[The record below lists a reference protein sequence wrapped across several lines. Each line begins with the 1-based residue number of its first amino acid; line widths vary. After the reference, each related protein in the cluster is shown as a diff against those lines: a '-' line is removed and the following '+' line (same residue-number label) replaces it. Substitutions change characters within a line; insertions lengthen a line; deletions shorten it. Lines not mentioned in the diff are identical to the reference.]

1 MKKALLSVLGLLFG
15 AVLQAQTGTEF
26 WFAPPDV
33 TYYHNTPGDEPI
45 FLNVAAGNAPAT
57 VTISQPANAAFN
69 GGAPIVLNLA
79 ANTSNRY
86 NLTALKAQ
94 LETRPTNSV
103 RNTGLRIQSTANI
116 TCYYEPSNTN
126 NPDIMALKGANG
138 LGTEFYIPLHKH
150 APFYNHSFSPNNAD
164 LAFAS
169 FDIVATENNTLVMI
183 YSPVP
188 VDGHPALTPFT
199 VVLNQGQTYS
209 CANTVPATHTDPAT
223 HPSGAVVLSDKPI
236 AISIKDDSNHNPSGG
251 CYDLMLDQIVP
262 VNILGTDYIAVK
274 GALNTTGDE
283 SLFLMAVENNTQIF
297 IDGNATPVAT
307 LFAGQYYRHDMDY
320 LTAAG
325 SSAYARAS
333 KPVYAIHVTGF
344 GCEQGMAI
352 LPPLNCA
359 GSTQLSF
366 SRSTSEA
373 FFLNL
378 LVRNG
383 SEDDFVVSPASATI
397 PASAFQAVPGT
408 NGEWMAARIQYNTTQ
423 IPVNQAFTVTNTT
436 DVFSLA
442 IINGGGGSGCRYGFF
457 SEFSGKIDIS
467 AGVDQ
472 NICANETVALSGS
485 VSGGSTTGIWT
496 SNGSGVFNPS
506 ATALNATY
514 EPSIGDIALGT
525 VTLTLTSTGNCT
537 PVEDEMV
544 VTIAPRPMP
553 DAGPDQLV
561 CRNNNVVQ
569 LAGSVLNAVGGVWTG
584 GAGSFLPSNSNLNAT
599 YTPTAAEVAAG
610 SMYIRL
616 TTTGNGVCDAVADSV
631 LITFTPSPTVSAGT
645 DQSLCTNNAVATLTG
660 SFTVATGV
668 IWSGGAGSFDPS
680 TTNQNVTY
688 TPTAA
693 EIASGSVTLT
703 LTTTGNGSCLA
714 VNDQVTLTFTP
725 GPTANAGANTS
736 ACANNATINL
746 NGSVTVATGGV
757 WSGGTGVFSPNNT
770 TLNASYTPTAAE
782 IAAGTLTLTLTT
794 TGNGTCLAATSDR
807 TITFTPAPVVNA
819 GANGTVCANNSAITL
834 NGSVTGAAGATWSGG
849 AGTYAPNAN
858 TLNAVYTPSA
868 AERAAGTVTLT
879 LTTVG
884 NGTCNA
890 ESAQVTYTIT
900 PAPTANAG
908 SDRVVC
914 ANNAAVTLNGSFTV
928 AAGGVWSGG
937 AGTFDPSTTN
947 MNAIYTPTAAEI
959 ANGNVTLTLTTT
971 GNGLCTAVT
980 DNMVISFTPA
990 AVVNAG
996 AAVSVC
1002 ANNAAVA
1009 LNGSVTGATGG
1020 AWSGGAGTYAPN
1032 NTTLNATYTP
1042 TASEIAAGTLTLTL
1056 TSTGNGTCL
1065 PVTSNRVITFTP
1077 APVVDAGVNG
1087 SVCANNSAISLN
1099 GTVTG
1104 AAGGTWT
1111 GGAGTYVPN
1120 NTTLNATYTPTAAE
1134 RAAGTVTL
1142 TLTSTGNGTC
1152 NPVSDQVTFTIA
1164 PAPTANAG
1172 ADQTLC
1178 SNNAV
1183 ASLGGSFTIAT
1194 GGVWSGGAGTFDPST
1209 TNMNA
1214 TYTPTAAEIATG
1226 TVTLTL
1232 TTTGN
1237 GSCNQVTDNI
1247 TLNFTPSPVVN
1258 AGAAVSLCAN
1268 NAVVP
1273 LNGSVTGA
1281 TGGVWSGGAGSFT
1294 PNNTTL
1300 NANYT
1305 PTVGEIAAGTLTLTL
1320 TSTGNGNCN
1329 AVAAN
1334 RVITFT
1340 PAPVVNAGANASVCA
1355 NNSAIS
1361 LNGTVTG
1368 AAGGTWTGGAGT
1380 YVPNNSTLNATY
1392 TPTTAERVAGTV
1404 TLTLTSTGNG
1414 TCNPVSDQVT
1424 FTITPA
1430 PTANAGVDQT
1440 LCSNNPVATLNGSFT
1455 VATGGVWSGGNGSFD
1470 PSTTN
1475 MNATYTPTA
1484 AEIANGSVTLTLT
1497 TTGNGACNQV
1507 SDNIT
1512 LNFTPSP
1519 VVNAGADV
1527 SLCANNAAIALNGS
1541 VTVAGG
1547 GVWTGGL
1554 GNFSPNNTS
1563 LNGTYTPTAAE
1574 IAAGTLTLT
1583 LTSTGN
1589 GTCNAVS
1596 DSRVITFTPAPTVN
1610 AGANGSV
1617 CANNSAISLNGAVTV
1632 ATGAIWTGGT
1642 GTYAPNNTSLIT
1654 TYTPSA
1660 AERTAGTVTLTLTTI
1675 GNGTCNAVNDQV
1687 TYTITPA
1694 PTVTAGADQVLCGNN
1709 ANASLNGGYTVA
1721 TGIIWS
1727 GGAGTFTP
1735 GNTAVSPVYTPTATE
1750 IANGSVTLTA
1760 TTTGVGACL
1769 AVSDAMTLTFTPA
1782 PTANAGA
1789 DVTLCANNASVALN
1803 GSITL
1808 ATGGVWSGGAG
1819 TYAPN
1824 NTALNATYTPTAAEL
1839 AGGIITLTL
1848 STTGNGTCNAA
1859 TDSRV
1864 ITFTPAP
1871 IVNAGANGTVCANA
1885 STITLNGSVIG
1896 AGGGVWSGGTG
1907 TFTPNNTA
1915 LNATYVPSAAE
1926 RAAGTVTLTLTST
1939 GNGLCNAVN
1948 DAVTYTISPAPTAN
1962 AGADQT
1968 LCSNNPVATLN
1979 GGFTVAT
1986 SAVWSGG
1993 AGTFFPSTINM
2004 NATYTPTAAE
2014 IANGSVTLTLTTTG
2028 NGLCNAV
2035 SDNVVLNFTPSP
2047 TANAGSDA
2055 SVCVNNPVVALSGG
2069 VTIATGG
2076 IWSGGAGSF
2085 TPNNTALNG
2094 TYTPTPAELAAG
2106 TITLTLTTT
2115 GNGNCVAVSDSRVI
2129 TFTPAPIVNAGTA
2142 TSVCANAP
2150 LMSLN
2155 GSVTGATGAIWS
2167 AGAGTFT
2174 PNNSTLNATYLP
2186 TAAEIA
2192 NGSVTFTLTSV
2203 GNGTCNAVSSQ
2214 VTYTITPAPTANAGA
2229 NISLCANNAN
2239 AALNGS
2245 VTVAT
2250 GGIWSGGNGTFAPSN
2265 TNLGAVYTPSA
2276 AEIANGNVT
2285 LTLTTTGNGLCA
2297 AVTDNVLLTFTPAPT
2312 VNAGA
2317 DVSIC
2322 ANNAAV
2328 ALSGTVAGA
2337 TGGVWSGGN
2346 GSFTPNNT
2354 ALNATYTPTAAEIA
2368 NGILTLTLTT
2378 TGNGNCTAVAD
2389 ERVITFTPAPTVNAG
2404 LNGTV
2409 CANNSAITLAGSVSG
2424 ATGGAWSGGA
2434 GTFAPNNATLNAV
2447 YTPTAAE
2454 RAAGSV
2460 NLTLTSTGNGNCS
2473 AVSDQVLWTISPAP
2487 TANAGADQ
2495 TLCANNAVAT
2505 LNGGFTV
2512 ATGGVWSGGAG
2523 TFAPSNSNMNAT
2535 YTPTAAEIAN
2545 GNVTLT
2551 LTTTGNGLCN
2561 QVSDNITLNFTPS
2574 PVVNADLD
2582 ASFCANNA
2590 AIGLNGSVTI
2600 ATGGIWSGGLGS
2612 FTPNNTTLNATYTP
2626 TPAEIAAGTLTLTLT
2641 STGNGNCAAVSDSRV
2656 ITFTPAPTVNAGVNG
2671 TVCANNATISLNG
2684 SVTVATGALWSGGT
2698 GTFTPNN
2705 STLNATYT
2713 PSAAERA
2720 AGTVSLTLTTV
2731 GNGNCSPVSDQVTF
2745 SITPAPTANAG
2756 ADRVLCA
2763 NNATTSLAGAFT
2775 VATGGIWSGGNGTF
2789 DPSTTNMSAIYTPTA
2804 AEITAGSV
2812 TLTLTTTGNGLC
2824 NAVSDQVL
2832 LTFTDAPTANAGADV
2847 TVCAN
2852 NAVVALGG
2860 SVVTAT
2866 GGVWSGGTGTFSPNA
2881 NTLNA
2886 TYTPGAADIASGQ
2899 ITLTLTTTGNGN
2911 CAAAADT
2918 RVITYTPAPIVN
2930 AGTDGVVCANAP
2942 MITLNGAVNGAV
2954 GGVWSGGAGVF
2965 SPNSITLNASYM
2977 PTAAEIANGS
2987 VTLTLTSAGNGLC
3000 NAVTD
3005 QVTFMIT
3012 PAPTVNAGADQTL
3025 CGNNANAVLNATLT
3039 VATGVQWSGGTGLY
3053 APGSTAQNITYMPS
3067 AIEVANGSVTLTVTT
3082 TGNGICAAVSDQ
3094 VSLAFTPA
3102 PMANAGPDQ
3111 TVSSN
3116 NPNTTLNGS
3125 FSIATGISWTGG
3137 AGTYNPNN
3145 TTANAVYTPTAA
3157 EIAAGSVTLT
3167 MTTTGNGACAPSS
3180 DQMTITFGAAPTAN
3194 AGPDQAICANN
3205 ASVVLNGQVTIA
3217 TGGIWSGGTGTYTP
3231 NSGAL
3236 NATYVPSAAEIAAG
3250 TVTLTLTTVGNGISL
3265 PVTDQVT
3272 ITITPAPVV
3281 NAGANLTVCAN
3292 QSTAQLAGVVINAT
3306 GGVWSGGS
3314 GIFNPSNTNL
3324 NATYIPTAGEIAVGT
3339 VSLTLTSTGNGLCNA
3354 VSDAVVINIA
3364 PAPVV
3369 NAGLDATVCA
3379 NNAAVQLAATVSNAG
3394 GGIWSGG
3401 TGGFSPSITALNAVY
3416 TPSTTEI
3423 NNGSV
3428 TLSLTSTGNGS
3439 CAQVTDQVFIVFTQS
3454 PVVNAGADVTVC
3466 ANGATVNLNGSVT
3479 IAGGGVWSGGGGT
3492 FSPNANT
3499 LNATYT
3505 PSAAEVALGTVT
3517 LTLTSTQNSL
3527 CNAVSDQ
3534 MTISIIAAPVADA
3547 GNNLF
3552 VCSNNASVQLGGSV
3566 TGAGGGQ
3573 WSGGAGVFTPS
3584 IASLNAVY
3592 TPTAAEIAAG
3602 TLNLTLTTIGNG
3614 NCVPVT
3620 DNVLI
3625 TFTAA
3630 PTAEAGA
3637 GGVFCANNANIQLS
3651 GSVTV
3656 ANGGAWSGAQ
3666 GAFSP
3671 NANSLNAVYQP
3682 SVGELAAGS
3691 VTLTLTTTG
3700 NNGCTAVTDD
3710 VTYTFT
3716 PAPTANAGVD
3726 LNSCANSSTVQ
3737 LNGAVT
3743 VAAGG
3748 LWTGGT
3754 GGFSPNSGSLNATY
3768 TPSAAEIAAGTAT
3781 LTLTTVGNGLCNA
3794 VSDQVVIT
3802 IAPAPIVD
3810 AGAAIQVCANNASA
3824 ALNGNVLNAAGG
3836 VWSGAGTFSPN
3847 ATTLNAIYTPTAAEI
3862 TAGSATITLTS
3873 TGNGLCAAVSDNV
3886 VITFTPAPIVDA
3898 GVAQTL
3904 CANNANA
3911 QLAGSVS
3918 GATGGTWSGGA
3929 GTYAPAANSLGAVYT
3944 PTAAELNAGNIWL
3957 YLTSTG
3963 NGGCNAARDSVQL
3976 FFTPAPTVDAGMN
3989 AHVCANAA
3997 EVTLNG
4003 AVTVATGGVWS
4014 GGSGSFSPNANTLSA
4029 TYTPSL
4035 AEIAAGSVTLTLTT
4049 TGFGNCTAVQDNM
4062 VITIDP
4068 VPVVNA
4074 GPDQAICAN
4083 NPNIQLNGFVGNAPG
4098 AIWSGGA
4105 GTYVSGVTATAT
4117 QYVPTAAEIAAGVI
4131 TFTLTSTG
4139 TTICNA
4145 MSDQM
4150 TVTFTGAPI
4159 VDSGT
4164 DLAICANNS
4173 DVQLNGN
4180 VINANGGAWSGGNG
4194 SFSPANNVFAPV
4206 YTPTAAELAAGSVLL
4221 TLTSTGNGNCF
4232 AVNDHVLI
4240 TFTPAPT
4247 VNAGADLSVCAN
4259 NPTVDLSGALTVA
4272 TGATWSG
4279 GLGTYSPDANALNAQ
4294 YTLTPFELQQGTIT
4308 LTLTSTG
4315 NGNCLAVNDQL
4326 NITVTP
4332 APVVNAGADITACSN
4347 ALDVALNGSV
4357 SAGATTGQWTTS
4369 GTGSFAPNAS
4379 TLTATY
4385 LASSLDS
4392 LNGGVQLI
4400 LTSTGNGLCASM
4412 SDTLDLIILPNAIAN
4427 AGPDQ
4432 VVCATEATIVL
4443 NGTITGNAT
4452 QGTWTT
4458 TGAGSFAPN
4467 ASAPNAVYTIAPS
4480 DALAGNVTFTWSVNS
4495 CDNAMDQMTLTI
4507 VPESQVDAGNDLVVC
4522 VDDLDILINGSVSG
4536 ASTTG
4541 VWSTLGTGTFQNA
4554 TSALANIYTASTQD
4568 SLATGVD
4575 LILTATSTSVCPAAI
4590 DTIHIDIL
4598 PFGTV
4603 NAGAD
4608 MTACA
4613 NNAVVLLNGSLMG
4626 DATQVQWTTSGTGQ
4640 FFPNNTVLTPTYV
4653 PSALDTLIGEV
4664 TLTLS
4669 ALNSCNSANDAMVL
4683 SLTPAPYVNAGP
4695 DQTYCDGVST
4705 FDLQGIVSGITD
4717 LGLWSTTG
4725 TGTLASTTDLSTTYT
4740 ASATDIQNGSIT
4752 FTLASQNNGTCN
4764 TVTDAITIYLTDGL
4778 QANAG
4783 PDMSVC
4789 VLNTFAQLQGQ
4800 IINGSPS
4807 GIWSSTGTGS
4817 FVPSADVL
4825 NAQYHFS
4832 PADVANGSV
4841 VLTLLSTNTGT
4852 CAPVQDQLVLT
4863 FGNSSFAFAGDDQVV
4878 CANSPIVQ
4886 LAGNVSGAQGGQW
4899 TTGGSGFFSNT
4910 TATNS
4915 TYTLSATDIANGAVQ
4930 LTLTTVGNGLCAA
4943 TSDVVTISVN
4953 ALPQVN
4959 AGADIVACT
4968 AAPVQLVANVANAPS
4983 VTWSTSGTGS
4993 FLDANALA
5001 TLYIPSAADSTA
5013 GSVVL
5018 TATTTGVE
5026 PCAAISDQLA
5036 ITFGGGLAA
5045 TAGADVVA
5053 CSTDANIVL
5062 NGAVAGTTTGIWS
5075 STGTGSFVPSATALN
5090 ATYVPGPADFVIG
5103 DVSLIL
5109 STTNNQ
5115 GCAAGRDT
5123 LVVSY
5128 HVPPTVDAGASVLL
5142 CDGLEDVSLNGQVQN
5157 AGSVQCFTTGTGSFS
5172 PSNTVANAVYTPT
5185 ANDSIAGGVYLIL
5198 TGFGTGTCG
5207 NVSDSLFVD
5216 IGPTRVANAGVD
5228 QIICA
5233 DGDPIQLS
5241 GAITGVTGG
5250 VWSTTGTGTF
5260 LPDNSTLGAAY
5271 VPSATDMVFGELEFI
5286 LTTTGNLGCAADTD
5300 TMAVALQQLPTVN
5313 AGADINVCD
5322 ATDAVQL
5329 GGSYTGAAGV
5339 LWSSN
5344 GSGVFLPSNTDA
5356 NASYE
5361 PGATDEQLGTVRMIL
5376 TTTGNGVCTA
5386 ASDTLFLS
5394 FTNPLQPAFGVT
5406 NACAGSETLFMD
5418 ASTTSGSP
5426 IIGWNWSFENG
5437 GSGTGP
5443 EASTTFDAPGLY
5455 TATLTVFA
5463 QNGCSATSTRTIEIL
5478 GAPAAG
5484 FTSEGEFLTE
5494 SPIAFGDTST
5504 GATNWQY
5511 DFGDG
5516 QGAIVA
5522 EPIHEYAE
5530 PGQYIIV
5537 QTVTNANGCTDRD
5550 SLLITIE
5557 VKDILPPKLP
5567 NAFSPNGD
5575 GVNDTFYVRGG
5586 PFETM
5591 ELRIY
5596 NGWGEMVFETTDPT
5610 AGWDGTHKGKPE
5622 INGVYV
5628 YSVVATTTE
5637 GETHDRSGKV
5647 TLTR

>member
-1 MKKALLSVLGLLFG
+1 MKKALLLVLGLLLG
-15 AVLQAQTGTEF
+15 VALHAQTGTEF
-26 WFAPPDV
+26 WLAPPEV
-33 TYYHNTPGDEPI
+33 TSSHGDQPI
-45 FLNVAAGNAPAT
+45 YINVTTLDQPAV

-69 GGAPIVLNLA
+69 GGTPIVLNMA
-79 ANTSNRY
+79 ANTAQRY
-86 NLTALKAQ
+86 DLTSLKAQ
-94 LETRPTNSV
+94 LETRPTDAV
-103 RNTGLRIQSTANI
+103 LNTGLLISATANI
-116 TCYYEPSNTN
+116 TCYYEPSFTN
-126 NPDIMALKGANG
+126 NPDIAALKGANS

-150 APFYNHSFSPNNAD
+150 APFFNHGYTAPN
-164 LAFAS
+164 LAYAS
-169 FDIVATENNTLVMI
+169 FDIVATENGTLVMI

-199 VVLNQGQTYS
+199 VTLNRGQTYS
-209 CANTVPATHTDPAT
+209 CAWTGANQTDPLT
-223 HPSGAVVLSDKPI
+223 HPSGAVVLSNKPV

-274 GALNTTGDE
+274 GALNATGDE

-297 IDGNATPVAT
+297 MDGSATPAAT

-320 LTAAG
+320 ITTAGGAAFA
-325 SSAYARAS
+325 SAS

-359 GSTQLSF
+359 GSTSVSF
-366 SRSTSEA
+366 TRSTSEA

-383 SEDDFVVSPASATI
+383 SQDDFVVAPATATI

-408 NGEWMAARIQYNTTQ
+408 GGEWMAARIQYNTTQ
-423 IPVNQAFTVTNTT
+423 IPVNQAFRVTNTT

-442 IINGGGGSGCRYGFF
+442 LINGGGSSGCRYGFF

-472 NICANETVALSGS
+472 NICANETVALSGT

-506 ATALNATY
+506 ATVLNATY

-544 VTIAPRPMP
+544 VTISPRPQP
-553 DAGPDQLV
+553 DAGPAQQV

-584 GAGSFLPSNSNLNAT
+584 GAGTFLPSNSNLNAT

-616 TTTGNGVCDAVADSV
+616 TTTGNGVCDAVQDSV
-631 LITFTPSPTVSAGT
+631 LITFTPSPTVNAGA
-645 DQSLCTNNAVATLTG
+645 DQSLCTNNAAATLTG

-668 IWSGGAGSFDPS
+668 IWSGGAGSYDPS
-680 TTNQNVTY
+680 TTNQNITY

-703 LTTTGNGSCLA
+703 LTTTGNGNCLA

-725 GPTANAGANTS
+725 GPTANAGANSS
-736 ACANNATINL
+736 ACANNATIGL
-746 NGSVTVATGGV
+746 NGIVTVATGGV
-757 WSGGTGVFSPNNT
+757 WSGGTGSFTPNNT

-782 IAAGTLTLTLTT
+782 IAAGSLTLTLTT
-794 TGNGTCLAATSDR
+794 TGNGTCLPATSSR
-807 TITFTPAPVVNA
+807 TITFTPAPTVNA
-819 GANGTVCANNSAITL
+819 GANGTVCANNSAIAL
-834 NGSVTGAAGATWSGG
+834 NGTVIGATGATWSGG
-849 AGTYAPNAN
+849 TGTYSPNAN

-868 AERAAGTVTLT
+868 AERTAGTVTLT

-884 NGTCNA
+884 NGTCNP

-928 AAGGVWSGG
+928 ATGGVWSGG

-947 MNAIYTPTAAEI
+947 MNAIYTPTTAEI

-971 GNGLCTAVT
+971 GNGGCVAVT
-980 DNMVISFTPA
+980 DQMVISFTPA

-996 AAVSVC
+996 APVSVC

-1009 LNGSVTGATGG
+1009 LSGSVTGATGG

-1042 TASEIAAGTLTLTL
+1042 TAGEIAAGTLTLTL

-1065 PVTSNRVITFTP
+1065 PVTSSRMITFTP
-1077 APVVDAGVNG
+1077 APVVNAGANA

-1099 GTVTG
+1099 GSVTG
-1104 AAGGTWT
+1104 ATGGTWT
-1111 GGAGTYVPN
+1111 GGAGTYTPN
-1120 NTTLNATYTPTAAE
+1120 NTTLNATYTPSAAE

-1142 TLTSTGNGTC
+1142 TLTSTGNGNC
-1152 NPVSDQVTFTIA
+1152 NAVVDQVTFTIT

-1183 ASLGGSFTIAT
+1183 ASLAGSFTITT
-1194 GGVWSGGAGTFDPST
+1194 GGVWSGGNGTFDPST

-1226 TVTLTL
+1226 NVTLTL

-1237 GSCNQVTDNI
+1237 GSCNQVSDNI

-1258 AGAAVSLCAN
+1258 AGAVVSLCAN
-1268 NAVVP
+1268 NAVVS
-1273 LNGSVTGA
+1273 LNGSVSGA

-1300 NANYT
+1300 NATYT
-1305 PTVGEIAAGTLTLTL
+1305 PTAGEIAAGTLTLTL

-1329 AVAAN
+1329 AVSAS

-1361 LNGTVTG
+1361 LNGSVTG
-1368 AAGGTWTGGAGT
+1368 ATGGTWTGGAGT
-1380 YVPNNSTLNATY
+1380 YTPNNTTLNATY
-1392 TPTTAERVAGTV
+1392 TPTAAERSAGTV

-1414 TCNPVSDQVT
+1414 NCNAVTDQVT

-1430 PTANAGVDQT
+1430 PTANAGADQT
-1440 LCSNNPVATLNGSFT
+1440 LCSNNPVATLNGGFT

-1497 TTGNGACNQV
+1497 TTGNGSCNQV
-1507 SDNIT
+1507 TDNIT

-1527 SLCANNAAIALNGS
+1527 TRCANNASIALNGS
-1541 VTVAGG
+1541 VTVASG

-1554 GNFSPNNTS
+1554 GSYTPNNST
-1563 LNGTYTPTAAE
+1563 LNATYTPTAAE

-1589 GTCNAVS
+1589 GTCTAVS
-1596 DSRVITFTPAPTVN
+1596 DSRVITFTPAPTVD
-1610 AGANGSV
+1610 AGVNGTV
-1617 CANNSAISLNGAVTV
+1617 CANNSAIILNGAVTI
-1632 ATGAIWTGGT
+1632 ATGAIWSGGT
-1642 GTYAPNNTSLIT
+1642 GTFNPNNSTLNA

-1660 AERTAGTVTLTLTTI
+1660 AERTAGTVTLTLTSI
-1675 GNGTCNAVNDQV
+1675 GNAICNAVSDQV
-1687 TYTITPA
+1687 TFAITPA
-1694 PTVTAGADQVLCGNN
+1694 PTVTAGADQTLCGNN
-1709 ANASLNGGYTVA
+1709 ANATLNGGYTVA
-1721 TGIIWS
+1721 TGIIWT

-1735 GNTAVSPVYTPTATE
+1735 GNTAVNPVYTPTATE
-1750 IANGSVTLTA
+1750 IANGSITLTA
-1760 TTTGVGACL
+1760 TTTGVGSCI
-1769 AVSDAMTLTFTPA
+1769 AVSDAMTITFTPA

-1789 DVTLCANNASVALN
+1789 DVTLCANNASIALS

-1819 TYAPN
+1819 TYSPN

-1839 AGGIITLTL
+1839 AGGILTLTL

-1885 STITLNGSVIG
+1885 STITLNGTVSG
-1896 AGGGVWSGGTG
+1896 AGGGIWSGGTG
-1907 TFTPNNTA
+1907 TFTPNNTT

-1926 RAAGTVTLTLTST
+1926 RTAGTVTLTLTST
-1939 GNGLCNAVN
+1939 GNGLCTSVN

-1968 LCSNNPVATLN
+1968 LCSNNPVATLS
-1979 GGFTVAT
+1979 GGYTVAT
-1986 SAVWSGG
+1986 GAVWSGG

-2028 NGLCNAV
+2028 NGLCVAV
-2035 SDNVVLNFTPSP
+2035 SDNIILNFTPSP
-2047 TANAGSDA
+2047 TANAGADA
-2055 SVCVNNPVVALSGG
+2055 SVCVNNPAVALNGG

-2094 TYTPTPAELAAG
+2094 TYTPTAAELAAG

-2115 GNGNCVAVSDSRVI
+2115 GNGNCVSASDSRVI
-2129 TFTPAPIVNAGTA
+2129 TFTPAPIVNAGAAGT
-2142 TSVCANAP
+2142 VCANAP
-2150 LMSLN
+2150 LMNLN
-2155 GSVTGATGAIWS
+2155 GSVSGATGAIWS
-2167 AGAGTFT
+2167 AGTGTFT
-2174 PNNSTLNATYLP
+2174 PNNTTLNASYTP

-2192 NGSVTFTLTSV
+2192 NGSVTFTLTSA
-2203 GNGTCNAVSSQ
+2203 GNGNCSAVTSQ

-2229 NISLCANNAN
+2229 NISLCSNNAN

-2245 VTVAT
+2245 VSVAT
-2250 GGIWSGGNGTFAPSN
+2250 GGIWSGGNGTYAPSS

-2285 LTLTTTGNGLCA
+2285 LTLTTTGNGLCT

-2312 VNAGA
+2312 VSAGA

-2328 ALSGTVAGA
+2328 ALSGTVGGA

-2368 NGILTLTLTT
+2368 NGILTLTLST
-2378 TGNGNCTAVAD
+2378 TGNGNCTAVSD

-2404 LNGTV
+2404 VNGTV
-2409 CANNSAITLAGSVSG
+2409 CANNNAITLAGSVVG
-2424 ATGGAWSGGA
+2424 ATGGLWSGGA
-2434 GTFAPNNATLNAV
+2434 GSFAPNNATLNAV

-2454 RAAGSV
+2454 RATGSV
-2460 NLTLTSTGNGNCS
+2460 NLSLTSTGNGNCS

-2495 TLCANNAVAT
+2495 TLCANNTVAT

-2523 TFAPSNSNMNAT
+2523 SFSPSNTNMNAT
-2535 YTPTAAEIAN
+2535 YTPTASEVAN

-2561 QVSDNITLNFTPS
+2561 QVSDNITLNFTPA
-2574 PVVNADLD
+2574 PVVNAGVD

-2590 AIGLNGSVTI
+2590 AIALSGSVTI
-2600 ATGGIWSGGLGS
+2600 ASGGIWSGGLGS
-2612 FTPNNTTLNATYTP
+2612 FTPNNTTLNSTYTP

-2641 STGNGNCAAVSDSRV
+2641 STGNNNCTAVSDSRV
-2656 ITFTPAPTVNAGVNG
+2656 ITFTPAPTGDAGANG
-2671 TVCANNATISLNG
+2671 TVCANNAAISLNG
-2684 SVTVATGALWSGGT
+2684 SITIATGAIWSGGT
-2698 GTFTPNN
+2698 GTFAPNN

-2713 PSAAERA
+2713 PSAAERT
-2720 AGTVSLTLTTV
+2720 AGTVTLTLTTA
-2731 GNGNCSPVSDQVTF
+2731 GNGNCSAVSDQVTF
-2745 SITPAPTANAG
+2745 SITAAPTANAG

-2763 NNATTSLAGAFT
+2763 NNASTGLSGAFSI
-2775 VATGGIWSGGNGTF
+2775 ATGGVWSGGNGTF

-2824 NAVSDQVL
+2824 NAVTDQVV
-2832 LTFTDAPTANAGADV
+2832 LTFTDAPSANAGPDV

-2852 NAVVALGG
+2852 NAAIALGG

-2866 GGVWSGGTGTFSPNA
+2866 GGVWSGGTGTFSPNT

-2911 CAAAADT
+2911 CAPATDT

-2930 AGTDGVVCANAP
+2930 AGVDGVVCANAP
-2942 MITLNGAVNGAV
+2942 LINLNGTVNGAV

-2965 SPNSITLNASYM
+2965 TPNNITLNATYM
-2977 PTAAEIANGS
+2977 PTAAQIASGS

-3005 QVTFMIT
+3005 QVTFTIT
-3012 PAPTVNAGADQTL
+3012 PSPTVNAGVDQTL
-3025 CGNNANAVLNATLT
+3025 CGNNANAVLNASIT
-3039 VATGVQWSGGTGLY
+3039 VATGVQWSGGSGLY
-3053 APGSTAQNITYMPS
+3053 APGSTAQNITYSPS
-3067 AIEVANGSVTLTVTT
+3067 PIEIANGSVTLTVST
-3082 TGNGICAAVSDQ
+3082 TGNGNCAAVGDQ
-3094 VSLAFTPA
+3094 VTLTFTNA

-3116 NPNTTLNGS
+3116 NANTALAGT
-3125 FSIATGISWTGG
+3125 FSIATGILWSGG

-3145 TTANAVYTPTAA
+3145 TTGNAVYTPTNA

-3194 AGPDQAICANN
+3194 AGADQTICANN
-3205 ASVVLNGQVTIA
+3205 ASVVLNGQVAIA

-3236 NATYVPSAAEIAAG
+3236 NATYVPSSAEIAAG
-3250 TVTLTLTTVGNGISL
+3250 TVTLTLTTVGNGNSN
-3265 PVTDQVT
+3265 PVSDQMT

-3281 NAGANLTVCAN
+3281 NAGANRTVCAN
-3292 QSTAQLAGVVINAT
+3292 QSTAQLAGIVNNAT

-3314 GIFNPSNTNL
+3314 GTFNPSNTNL
-3324 NATYIPTAGEIAVGT
+3324 NATYTPTPGEIAAGT
-3339 VSLTLTSTGNGLCNA
+3339 VTLTLTSTGNGLCNA
-3354 VSDAVVINIA
+3354 VSDQVLITIA

-3369 NAGLDATVCA
+3369 NAGLDATVCS

-3416 TPSTTEI
+3416 TPSTTEL

-3439 CAQVTDQVFIVFTQS
+3439 CAQVTDQVFIVFTQT

-3466 ANGATVNLNGSVT
+3466 ANGASVNLNGSVT
-3479 IAGGGVWSGGGGT
+3479 IAGGGVWSGGGGS

-3505 PSAAEVALGTVT
+3505 PSPAEVALGTAS
-3517 LTLTSTQNSL
+3517 LTLTSTQNGL
-3527 CNAVSDQ
+3527 CNVVSDA
-3534 MTISIIAAPVADA
+3534 MTITIIAAPVADA

-3552 VCSNNASVQLGGSV
+3552 VCSNNANVQLGGSV
-3566 TGAGGGQ
+3566 SGAGGGQ
-3573 WSGGAGVFTPS
+3573 WSGGDGTFTPS

-3592 TPTAAEIAAG
+3592 TPTPAEIAAG
-3602 TLNLTLTTIGNG
+3602 TLTLTLTTIGNG
-3614 NCVPVT
+3614 NCVPVS

-3630 PTAEAGA
+3630 PTAEAGTGA
-3637 GGVFCANNANIQLS
+3637 VFCANNASIQLN

-3666 GAFSP
+3666 GTFSP
-3671 NANSLNAVYQP
+3671 NGNNLNAVYAP

-3700 NNGCTAVTDD
+3700 NNGCTSVSDE

-3726 LNSCANSSTVQ
+3726 LNSCANSATVQ
-3737 LNGAVT
+3737 LNGVVT
-3743 VAAGG
+3743 VATGG

-3754 GGFSPNSGSLNATY
+3754 GGFNPNSGTLNATY

-3781 LTLTTVGNGLCNA
+3781 LTLSTVGNGSCNA

-3810 AGAAIQVCANNASA
+3810 AGLAIQVCANNASSQ
-3824 ALNGNVLNAAGG
+3824 LNGSVLNAAGAI
-3836 VWSGAGTFSPN
+3836 WSGAGTFSPN
-3847 ATTLNAIYTPTAAEI
+3847 PTTLNAVYTPTATEVTNG
-3862 TAGSATITLTS
+3862 TATVTLTS
-3873 TGNGLCAAVSDNV
+3873 TGNGLCTPVSDNV
-3886 VITFTPAPIVDA
+3886 IITFTPAPIVEA
-3898 GVAQTL
+3898 GVSQTL
-3904 CANNANA
+3904 CSNNAGV
-3911 QLAGSVS
+3911 QLAGTVS
-3918 GATGGTWSGGA
+3918 GATGGVWSGGS
-3929 GTYAPAANSLGAVYT
+3929 GTYAPGANNLSALYT
-3944 PTAAELNAGNIWL
+3944 PSNAEITAGSLWL
-3957 YLTSTG
+3957 FLTSTG
-3963 NGGCNAARDSVQL
+3963 NGGCNSARDSVQV
-3976 FFTPAPTVDAGMN
+3976 FFTPAPTVDAGAN

-3997 EVTLNG
+3997 EVLLSG

-4014 GGSGSFSPNANTLSA
+4014 GGAGSFNPNSTTLSA

-4035 AEIAAGSVTLTLTT
+4035 GEIAAGGVTLTLTT
-4049 TGFGNCTAVQDNM
+4049 TGIGNCTAVQDQL

-4074 GPDQAICAN
+4074 GPDQSICSN
-4083 NPNIQLNGFVGNAPG
+4083 NPNLQLNGFVGNAPG
-4098 AIWSGGA
+4098 AIWSGGS
-4105 GTYVSGVTATAT
+4105 GIYVSGATATAT
-4117 QYVPTAAEIAAGVI
+4117 QYQPTASEIAAGSI

-4139 TTICNA
+4139 TTICDA

-4150 TVTFTGAPI
+4150 TITFTGAPV
-4159 VDSGT
+4159 VDAGVE
-4164 DLAICANNS
+4164 LAICANNS
-4173 DVQLNGN
+4173 AVQLNGN
-4180 VINANGGAWSGGNG
+4180 VTNANGGVWSGGNG
-4194 SFSPANNVFAPV
+4194 TYAPANNVFAPV
-4206 YTPTAAELAAGSVLL
+4206 YTPTAAEVAAGSVTL
-4221 TLTSTGNGNCF
+4221 TLTSTGNSNCF
-4232 AVNDHVLI
+4232 AVNDQVVI
-4240 TFTPAPT
+4240 TFTPAP
-4247 VNAGADLSVCAN
+4247 VANAGIDLDVCEN
-4259 NPTVDLSGALTVA
+4259 NPVVTLNGSMTVA
-4272 TGATWSG
+4272 VGGTWSG
-4279 GLGTYSPDANALNAQ
+4279 GLGTYAPDANTLNAQ
-4294 YTLTPFELQQGTIT
+4294 YTLTPFELQQGGVT

-4315 NGNCLAVNDQL
+4315 NGNCLAVNDQVTI
-4326 NITVTP
+4326 NVTP

-4347 ALDVALNGSV
+4347 ELDVPLNGTV
-4357 SAGATTGQWTTS
+4357 SAGETTGEWSTS
-4369 GTGSFAPNAS
+4369 GTGTFFPNANI
-4379 TLTATY
+4379 LNATY
-4385 LASSLDS
+4385 IASTLDS
-4392 LNGGVQLI
+4392 LNGSVNLT
-4400 LTSTGNGLCASM
+4400 LTSTNNGLCTGV
-4412 SDTLDLIILPNAIAN
+4412 SDVLTLTILPNAIAN
-4427 AGPDQ
+4427 AGVDQ
-4432 VVCATEATIVL
+4432 VVCASETSIAL

-4458 TGAGSFAPN
+4458 NGAGSFAPN
-4467 ASAPNAVYTIAPS
+4467 ADAANAVYTIAPS
-4480 DALAGNVTFTWSVNS
+4480 DALNGTVTFTWSVNS

-4507 VPESQVDAGNDLVVC
+4507 VPESQANAGNDLVVC
-4522 VDDLDILINGSVSG
+4522 VDDLDVLINGSVSG

-4541 VWSTLGTGTFQNA
+4541 FWSTLGTGTFQNA
-4554 TSALANIYTASTQD
+4554 TSALANIYNASVQD

-4575 LILTATSTSVCPAAI
+4575 LILTATGTSVCPAAV
-4590 DTIHIDIL
+4590 DTLHIDIL

-4608 MTACA
+4608 LSYCS
-4613 NNAVVLLNGSLMG
+4613 NNAVVQLNGSLVG
-4626 DATQVQWTTSGTGQ
+4626 DATDIQWSTSGTGQ
-4640 FFPNNTVLTPTYV
+4640 FFPNNAVLTPTYI
-4653 PSALDTLIGEV
+4653 PSATDAILGNI

-4669 ALNSCNSANDAMVL
+4669 ALNSCNAATDALVL
-4683 SLTPAPYVNAGP
+4683 ELTPAPLVNAGA
-4695 DQTYCDGVST
+4695 DQTYCNQASS
-4705 FDLQGIVSGITD
+4705 FDLNGTISGITST
-4717 LGLWSTTG
+4717 GIWSTTS
-4725 TGTLASTTDLSTTYT
+4725 TGTIANAGALNTTYT
-4740 ASATDIQNGSIT
+4740 ASAADIAAGEIT
-4752 FTLASQNNGTCN
+4752 FTLTSLNNANCN
-4764 TVTDAITIYLTDGL
+4764 AVTDQMTIYLTDGL
-4778 QANAG
+4778 AANAG
-4783 PDMSVC
+4783 PDQSVC
-4789 VLNTFAQLQGQ
+4789 VLGTFAQLQGQ
-4800 IINGSPS
+4800 IINGAPS
-4807 GIWSSTGTGS
+4807 GLWSATGTGS
-4817 FVPSADVL
+4817 FVPGPDVL

-4832 PADVANGSV
+4832 AADVANGSV

-4852 CAPVQDQLVLT
+4852 CPPVQDQLVLT
-4863 FGNSSFAFAGDDQVV
+4863 FGNTSFASAGDDQVV
-4878 CANSPIVQ
+4878 CANSPLVQ
-4886 LAGNVSGAQGGQW
+4886 LNANFSGGAQGVQW
-4899 TTGGSGFFSNT
+4899 SSNGSGFFSNT
-4910 TATNS
+4910 TAANAS
-4915 TYTLSATDIANGAVQ
+4915 YTLSAADVANGGVQ
-4930 LTLTTVGNGLCAA
+4930 LTVTTITNGSCAAVSDVMTVGVQA
-4943 TSDVVTISVN
+4943 I
-4953 ALPQVN
+4953 PQIN

-4968 AAPVQLVANVANAPS
+4968 AEAVQLIANAVNAPS
-4983 VTWSTSGTGS
+4983 GTWTTSGTGS
-4993 FLDANALA
+4993 FLNADALT
-5001 TLYIPSAADSTA
+5001 TLYTPSAADSTA
-5013 GSVVL
+5013 GSITL
-5018 TATTTGVE
+5018 TVTTTGVD
-5026 PCAAISDQLA
+5026 PCSAVSDQLV

-5045 TAGADVVA
+5045 EAGADMIA
-5053 CSTDANIVL
+5053 CSTDPNVAL
-5062 NGAVAGTTTGIWS
+5062 SGAVAGTTTGIWS
-5075 STGTGSFVPSATALN
+5075 TTGTGSFMPAATALN
-5090 ATYVPGPADFVIG
+5090 ATYIPGPADFVIG

-5109 STTNNQ
+5109 STTDNQ

-5123 LVVSY
+5123 VVVSY
-5128 HVPPTVDAGASVLL
+5128 HVPPTIDAGASVLL
-5142 CDGLEDVSLNGQVQN
+5142 CDGLEDVQLNGAAQN
-5157 AGSVQCFTTGTGSFS
+5157 AGGVQWFTTGTGSFS
-5172 PSNTVANAVYTPT
+5172 PAADVANAVYTPT
-5185 ANDSIAGGVYLIL
+5185 ANDSIVGGVYLIL

-5207 NVSDSLFVD
+5207 NTSDSLFVD
-5216 IGPTRVANAGVD
+5216 IGPTRIANAGVD
-5228 QIICA
+5228 QTICA
-5233 DGDPIQLS
+5233 DGGPIQLN

-5260 LPDNSTLGAAY
+5260 LPDNTTLGAAY
-5271 VPSATDMVFGELEFI
+5271 APSATDLVFGELEFI
-5286 LTTTGNLGCAADTD
+5286 LTTTGNLGCPADTD
-5300 TMAVALQQLPTVN
+5300 TMTVALQQVPTVD
-5313 AGADINVCD
+5313 AGQDLNVCD
-5322 ATDAVQL
+5322 ASEAVQL
-5329 GGSYTGAAGV
+5329 GASSTGAAGV
-5339 LWSSN
+5339 TWSSN
-5344 GSGVFLPSNTDA
+5344 GSGVFLPSNTDL
-5356 NASYE
+5356 NASYQ

-5376 TTTGNGVCTA
+5376 TTTGNGVCAA

-5406 NACAGSETLFMD
+5406 NACAGSQTVFMD

-5443 EASTTFDAPGLY
+5443 EVSTTFDAPGQY

-5463 QNGCSATSTRTIEIL
+5463 QNGCSATSTRVIEVL
-5478 GAPAAG
+5478 GSPVAG
-5484 FTSEGEFLTE
+5484 FTLAGELLTD
-5494 SPIAFGDTST
+5494 SPIAIADTST

-5516 QGAIVA
+5516 QGAIVS
-5522 EPIHEYAE
+5522 EPTHQYSG

-5537 QTVTNANGCTDRD
+5537 QTVTNANGCLDRD

-5575 GVNDTFYVRGG
+5575 GVNDQFFVRGG

-5596 NGWGEMVFETTDPT
+5596 NGWGELVFETTDPT